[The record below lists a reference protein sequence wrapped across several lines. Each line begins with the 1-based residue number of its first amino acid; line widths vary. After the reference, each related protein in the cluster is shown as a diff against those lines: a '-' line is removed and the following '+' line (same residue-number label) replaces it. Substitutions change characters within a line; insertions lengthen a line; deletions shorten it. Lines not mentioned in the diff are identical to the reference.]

1 MGMNK
6 TNTAAKGKGVVM
18 SMNTAEA
25 FELLFDKDNKTAYK
39 ALQELQKESEETDHV
54 YPYMDRLSDM
64 LESDNSY
71 IRTRGL
77 TLLAY
82 NARWDRD
89 NKIDE
94 IIDGYLKHITDVK
107 PITARQCIKLL
118 PMIAKNK
125 PELKCDI
132 VFALQKADTSIYA
145 ESMQSLV
152 YKDIQN
158 SLAEIEKL

>member
-1 MGMNK
+1 MEINVEDNFK
-6 TNTAAKGKGVVM
+6 
-18 SMNTAEA
+18 
-25 FELLFDKDNKTAYK
+25 LLFEKNNNMAYK
-39 ALQELQKESEETDHV
+39 ALQMLQKECEKSDRV
-54 YPYMDRLSDM
+54 YCYMDKLADM
-64 LESDNSY
+64 IDNDNSY

-77 TLLAY
+77 TLIAY
-82 NARWDRD
+82 NAKWDQD

-94 IIDGYLKHITDVK
+94 IIDEYLKHIEDVK
-107 PITARQCIKLL
+107 PIAARQCIKLL

-132 VFALQKADTSIYA
+132 VAALQKADTSIYTD
-145 ESMQSLV
+145 SMQSLV

>member
-1 MGMNK
+1 MKINIEE
-6 TNTAAKGKGVVM
+6 NFA
-18 SMNTAEA
+18 
-25 FELLFDKDNKTAYK
+25 LLFDKNNNAAYK
-39 ALQELQKESEETDHV
+39 ALQTLQKECEESDKI
-54 YPYMDRLSDM
+54 YCYMDKLADM
-64 LESDNSY
+64 MDSDNSY

-77 TLLAY
+77 TLIAC
-82 NARWDRD
+82 NAKWDRD

-94 IIDGYLKHITDVK
+94 IIDEYLKHIEDVK

-132 VFALQKADTSIYA
+132 ISSLQKANVSIYTD
-145 ESMQSLV
+145 SMQSLV
-152 YKDIQN
+152 YKETQT

>member
-1 MGMNK
+1 MEMNIED
-6 TNTAAKGKGVVM
+6 NFV
-18 SMNTAEA
+18 
-25 FELLFDKDNKTAYK
+25 LLFDKNNNIAYN
-39 ALQELQKESEETDHV
+39 ALEELQKESEKTDRV
-54 YPYMDRLSDM
+54 YPYLDRLNDM
-64 LESDNSY
+64 LDSDNSY

-77 TLLAY
+77 TLIAY
-82 NARWDRD
+82 NAKWDKN

-94 IIDGYLKHITDVK
+94 IIDEYLKHIEDVK

-132 VFALQKADTSIYA
+132 VSALQKADISIYA
-145 ESMQSLV
+145 DSMQPLV

>member
-1 MGMNK
+1 M
-6 TNTAAKGKGVVM
+6 
-18 SMNTAEA
+18 
-25 FELLFDKDNKTAYK
+25 
-39 ALQELQKESEETDHV
+39 
-54 YPYMDRLSDM
+54 
-64 LESDNSY
+64 
-71 IRTRGL
+71 
-77 TLLAY
+77 
-82 NARWDRD
+82 
-89 NKIDE
+89 
-94 IIDGYLKHITDVK
+94 KHIEDVK

>member
-1 MGMNK
+1 MGINVDDNF
-6 TNTAAKGKGVVM
+6 T
-18 SMNTAEA
+18 
-25 FELLFDKDNKTAYK
+25 LLLDKNNNIAYK
-39 ALQELQKESEETDHV
+39 ALQALQKECEESDRV
-54 YPYMDRLSDM
+54 YCYMDKLVDM
-64 LESDNSY
+64 MDSDNSY

-77 TLLAY
+77 TLIAY
-82 NARWDRD
+82 NAKWDKD

-94 IIDGYLKHITDVK
+94 IKDEYLKHIEDAK

-125 PELKCDI
+125 LELKDDI
-132 VFALQKADTSIYA
+132 VSALQKADISIYA
-145 ESMQSLV
+145 DSMQSLV